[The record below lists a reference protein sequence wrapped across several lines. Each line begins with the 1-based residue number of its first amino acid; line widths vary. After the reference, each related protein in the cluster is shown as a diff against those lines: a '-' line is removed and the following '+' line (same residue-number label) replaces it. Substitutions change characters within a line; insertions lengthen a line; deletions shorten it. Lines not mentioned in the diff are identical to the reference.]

1 VRVTILTVG
10 SRGDVQPL
18 VAFGAGLRDA
28 GHEVR
33 LATHPRYASLV
44 TRHNLEFAP
53 LAEGHISQGAETEE
67 GRRWIETSR
76 RMPTAVGFL
85 RDARS
90 VARQRLA
97 DADRACADADAVI
110 AANLAIL
117 LAWQVA
123 GARGTPLIRAYI
135 EPPVWMMGRPGTA
148 RLAPLIRQLG
158 WLAARPWLNT
168 VRRDVLGAEP
178 LGRRNPLAELD
189 RRRELALLAFSA
201 AVLPLPAAAPDHFQS
216 TGYWFLDRTD
226 DPEPPHALRA
236 FLADGPP
243 PIAIGFSTMIDRD
256 AAATARLAADA
267 LQRAGCRGVLFGR
280 DASMLAGQPPAHLYA
295 IESVE
300 HQWLFSHVR
309 AAVHHAGVGTTA
321 AALRAGIPM
330 VGIPHMTDQFTWARR
345 VHELGVGP
353 APIPRRELTV
363 DRLTSA
369 LRFMTNDDAMRR
381 RAAAL
386 GERIRREDGVARA
399 VATFERRVPQPSHR
413 KPLTATPLPRSP
425 HAQNR
430 AHSGR

>member
-1 VRVTILTVG
+1 
-10 SRGDVQPL
+10 
-18 VAFGAGLRDA
+18 
-28 GHEVR
+28 
-33 LATHPRYASLV
+33 
-44 TRHNLEFAP
+44 
-53 LAEGHISQGAETEE
+53 
-67 GRRWIETSR
+67 
-76 RMPTAVGFL
+76 
-85 RDARS
+85 
-90 VARQRLA
+90 
-97 DADRACADADAVI
+97 
-110 AANLAIL
+110 
-117 LAWQVA
+117 
-123 GARGTPLIRAYI
+123 
-135 EPPVWMMGRPGTA
+135 MMGRPGTA
-148 RLAPLIRQLG
+148 RVAPVIRQLG
-158 WLAARPWLNT
+158 WLAARLWLNT

-189 RRRELALLAFSA
+189 GRRELALLAFSA
-201 AVLPLPAAAPDHFQS
+201 AVLPLPAATPDHFQS

-226 DPEPPHALRA
+226 DPQPPHALRA

-256 AAATARLAADA
+256 AAATVRIAADA

-280 DASMLAGQPPAHLYA
+280 AASMLSGQPPAHLCA
-295 IESVE
+295 IESVD
-300 HQWLFSHVR
+300 HQWLFPRVR

-369 LRFMTNDDAMRR
+369 LRLVTNDDAMRR

-386 GERIRREDGVARA
+386 GERIRGEDGVARA
-399 VATFERRVPQPSHR
+399 VATFERRVPRPPHRRPSS
-413 KPLTATPLPRSP
+413 ATPPPRSH